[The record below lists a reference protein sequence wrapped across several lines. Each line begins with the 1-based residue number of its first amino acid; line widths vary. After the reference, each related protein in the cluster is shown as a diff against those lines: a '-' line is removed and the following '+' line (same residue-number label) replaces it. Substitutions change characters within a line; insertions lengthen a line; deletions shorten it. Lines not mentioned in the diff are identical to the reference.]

1 MYEQTRVTDIH
12 FEETPPS
19 SPIHSHFDSPL
30 SRQCQDEH
38 TSRPL
43 PRRRTSA
50 VEFALNDGPNADGLG
65 RPKSVSYETAFGG
78 TGEITFDYLV
88 DASGRAGL
96 MSTK

>member
-19 SPIHSHFDSPL
+19 SPIHSRVDSPL
-30 SRQCQDEH
+30 SRQCQDER
-38 TSRPL
+38 TTRPV

-50 VEFALNDGPNADGLG
+50 VEFALNDSPSADSLG
-65 RPKSVSYETAFGG
+65 RPQSVTYETAFGG